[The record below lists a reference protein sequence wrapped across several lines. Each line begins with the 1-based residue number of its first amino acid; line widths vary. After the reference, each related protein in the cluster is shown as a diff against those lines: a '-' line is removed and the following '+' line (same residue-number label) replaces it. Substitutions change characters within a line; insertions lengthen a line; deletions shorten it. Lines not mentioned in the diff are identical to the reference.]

1 MKCVYEELKGM
12 DIAAL
17 TAEMVRIPSYSFM
30 ENQEDAISQY
40 IVDFFQREG
49 IEAYRYEIE
58 PGRFNA
64 VAILRGEAPT
74 SGNSLML
81 SGHMDTVQ
89 AYDFAEA
96 FEGRRDGEYVYG
108 RGSCDMKGPLAA
120 MMAAMAA
127 IHRSGT
133 KLKGDLVFCGVSDE
147 EEMGIGA
154 KAMIERGPMTSA
166 AIIGEPTELRVAVG
180 HKGIEWIEAT
190 FHGTKVHGASEE
202 QGVNAIASAS
212 KFVCKIESEYKP
224 VLRSRVHPL
233 LGRPTINV
241 GTIVGGDQPSTVPD
255 LCKVRMDRRCIVGET
270 IPQVYGELEAILEE
284 LHAEDPSFR
293 GEIRDVFDGQTLPH
307 EPFCTDAEEPIV
319 RAAVKAVESRGVS
332 GELTAFKAWADS
344 GFMAAAGDCKC
355 IVLGPGELSVAHST
369 REKVSIAEMNKAAEI
384 YADIAL
390 QYCGC

>member
-1 MKCVYEELKGM
+1 
-12 DIAAL
+12 
-17 TAEMVRIPSYSFM
+17 
-30 ENQEDAISQY
+30 
-40 IVDFFQREG
+40 
-49 IEAYRYEIE
+49 
-58 PGRFNA
+58 
-64 VAILRGEAPT
+64 
-74 SGNSLML
+74 
-81 SGHMDTVQ
+81 
-89 AYDFAEA
+89 
-96 FEGRRDGEYVYG
+96 
-108 RGSCDMKGPLAA
+108 
-120 MMAAMAA
+120 
-127 IHRSGT
+127 
-133 KLKGDLVFCGVSDE
+133 
-147 EEMGIGA
+147 
-154 KAMIERGPMTSA
+154 MTSA

-369 REKVSIAEMNKAAEI
+369 REKVSIAELNKAAEI

-390 QYCGC
+390 QYCGG